1 MLTAVFIHL
10 ENHGAFGKCE
20 ITENLS
26 VKKLLALSITVY
38 YQIV

>member
-1 MLTAVFIHL
+1 MVR
-10 ENHGAFGKCE
+10 FGKCE